1 MKTIPHGSTNGH
13 IVHAQMYHPA
23 YSNGGGADRQ
33 LLKSLGEIVT
43 HEVKVS
49 GPVIHRCGEARV

>member
-1 MKTIPHGSTNGH
+1 
-13 IVHAQMYHPA
+13 MYHPA